1 MRILKGKL
9 NEWPNY
15 TVQMV
20 ERFFCQINVNVYIG
34 QSSCARCQID
44 KELIEDIDLVI
55 MYDRSDAVFI
65 AWNTVVHR
73 KLHAGIK
80 VTLSIGKS
88 VIRKNK
94 TDQIEFVKRYLNGTN
109 NQNGTVEYV
118 AIIPKD
124 QLFNFLEYFD
134 TYCGNFRIDNDS
146 DESMQTFQR
155 KVDEVNRWRRDPK
168 FREHVLQ
175 KYNSTCI
182 VCGNRDTHILEAA
195 HIMAVGEGGNDNV
208 DNGICLCANH
218 HKMYDAALI
227 NIDLEEG
234 TFQYNGDISLHTT
247 WYSEAQ
253 NQGFQ
258 LFLQKEIEINEK
270 TD

>member
-1 MRILKGKL
+1 MIIKGHL
-9 NEWPNY
+9 NKWTVD

-20 ERFFCQINVNVYIG
+20 ERFFCQANINVYIG

-44 KELIEDIDLVI
+44 KKLIKDIDLVI
-55 MYDRSDAVFI
+55 MYDANDAVFI

-73 KLHAGIK
+73 KLHAGIR

-88 VIRKNK
+88 VIRRNK
-94 TDQIEFVKRYLNGTN
+94 ADRIEFVKRYLSGTN
-109 NQNGTVEYV
+109 NQNGTVEHV

-134 TYCGNFRIDNDS
+134 TYCRNFEIANDS
-146 DESMQTFQR
+146 DESMQAFQR

-168 FREHVLQ
+168 FRGHVLE
-175 KYNSTCI
+175 KYHSTCI
-182 VCGNRDTHILEAA
+182 VCGNRDTNILEAA
-195 HIMAVGEGGNDNV
+195 HIIAVGEGGNDDV

-234 TFQYNGDISLHTT
+234 RFQYNGDIGLHTT
-247 WYSEAQ
+247 WYNEAQ
-253 NQGFQ
+253 KRGFQ
-258 LFLQKEIEINEK
+258 LFLQKGNGTNEK
-270 TD
+270 AD